1 MVERRVKYYLGVAL
15 AIVGVSV
22 GLYQKADACSPAMEC
37 FNEEFLPRYQ
47 APANFEGGYWVPTLE
62 QGAPSIKTLQ
72 ERFRL
77 TRLDGEKEVDIPVV
91 LEKVEADEGSPSYH
105 NIYFWKPLEALEPG
119 ATYRVRGANFC
130 EDPPEPVMEHVFKA
144 TEPAPF
150 PEKLGRLRVD
160 QRPDAPLEVDTTSGS
175 CSWEI
180 AADQALVALLPS
192 EEVLPWWE
200 LLIFTTY
207 VDGERWEYSRSLAG
221 FGGPVGEGLS
231 GRGRALIYA
240 GCEEDNQGG
249 GLSEGTHTVQM
260 KAHLPGSE
268 VEIWSD
274 SLEVDLSCD
283 DVWPVYRE
291 SEEEIS
297 IYWKNFVAYLLI
309 VFALGACFPGSVVL
323 GWMYFRKRRRERV

>member
-1 MVERRVKYYLGVAL
+1 MERRVNYLLGGAL
-15 AIVGVSV
+15 VLVGVSV
-22 GLYQKADACSPAMEC
+22 VLHKTADACSPVMAC

-62 QGAPSIKTLQ
+62 QRAPTIATLQ
-72 ERFRL
+72 EQFRL
-77 TRLDGEKEVDIPVV
+77 TRLDGEKEVDIPVF
-91 LEKVEADEGSPSYH
+91 LEQIESDTYQTT
-105 NIYFWKPLEALEPG
+105 YFWKPLEALEPG
-119 ATYRVRGANFC
+119 ATYRVRGTNFC
-130 EDPPEPVMEHVFKA
+130 EDPPEPGMEHVFRT
-144 TEPAPF
+144 TEPAALP
-150 PEKLGRLRVD
+150 KTLGRLRVD
-160 QRPDAPLEVDTTSGS
+160 QRSDAPLEVDTTSGS

-207 VDGERWEYSRSLAG
+207 VDGERWEYSRSIAG
-221 FGGPVGEGLS
+221 TGGPVGEGLS

-274 SLEVDLSCD
+274 SLEVDFSCD